1 MTKLFDYLKKP
12 FGLTEHK
19 CIQSLF
25 CPPEQSASASHV
37 PQMSLAKFSKLLKW
51 FGPLQKAG
59 DKFTMLDHLVQTMKQ
74 PWFFGTINRQ
84 AAEAKLDPFKAI
96 EGTYLVRLNSGQ
108 NEAIEVSPYTISRIE
123 KGQVVHNRACP
134 SKKGGFFIKA
144 GEVQHRSDGGLND
157 LVGAILIAKPSPCT
171 NACGGH
177 PFASIFSTIKEAKP
191 DNYQMARSDEED

>member
-1 MTKLFDYLKKP
+1 M
-12 FGLTEHK
+12 
-19 CIQSLF
+19 
-25 CPPEQSASASHV
+25 
-37 PQMSLAKFSKLLKW
+37 
-51 FGPLQKAG
+51 
-59 DKFTMLDHLVQTMKQ
+59 
-74 PWFFGTINRQ
+74 
-84 AAEAKLDPFKAI
+84 
-96 EGTYLVRLNSGQ
+96 NSGQ

>member
-74 PWFFGTINRQ
+74 PWFFWHHQ
-84 AAEAKLDPFKAI
+84 
-96 EGTYLVRLNSGQ
+96 
-108 NEAIEVSPYTISRIE
+108 SPSR
-123 KGQVVHNRACP
+123 
-134 SKKGGFFIKA
+134 
-144 GEVQHRSDGGLND
+144 
-157 LVGAILIAKPSPCT
+157 
-171 NACGGH
+171 
-177 PFASIFSTIKEAKP
+177 
-191 DNYQMARSDEED
+191 